1 MSTSKQKPLLLLIQ
15 PAQESDRLGTKRRRS
30 TGFPKVTLPLLAA
43 YAEGRFNIHIVDE
56 SVDDIDFT
64 MKPDLVAVTVLT
76 LMSKR
81 AYEIADIFRKEGIK
95 VVLGGPHV
103 YFFPDEAAE
112 HADALVLREAET
124 AWPQLLNDFLSGSMK
139 EQYQG
144 EGLHDMKGLPH
155 PRFELLRQDAYH
167 TPNVIE
173 TARGCPHRCTYCSV
187 TLYWGHTF
195 RFRPVEEVV
204 EEIRAMPP
212 GDVAFIDDN
221 IIGSPKRAKKLFR
234 AIAPLK
240 RKWASQADLKIAK
253 DPELLRLCAESGCQ
267 WLFMGLESVNSENI
281 ADVGKSR
288 TNPVAEYADAIAT
301 IQKAGIKIL
310 GSFIFGLDHDRKDVF
325 DNTVEF
331 CIRNGLAAANFYIF
345 TPMPFTK
352 LFDEMKE
359 EGRILHEDWS
369 RYDANHVVFKPKY
382 MTPEELMEGY
392 LGAYRSFYRTSSI
405 IRRTLRHLPRWPL
418 QVFAYNMTRKFNYKH
433 FKEVCEW

>member
-1 MSTSKQKPLLLLIQ
+1 MPSSKQRPLLLLIQ

-43 YAEGRFNIHIVDE
+43 YAEGRFNVHIVDE
-56 SVDDIDFT
+56 TVQDIDFN
-64 MKPDLVAVTVLT
+64 MKPDMVAITILT
-76 LMSKR
+76 LTSKR
-81 AYEIADIFRKEGIK
+81 AYEIADIFKTKGIK

-103 YFFPDEAAE
+103 YFFPEEAGG

-124 AWPQLLNDFLSGSMK
+124 AWPQLLDDFLSGSMK
-139 EQYQG
+139 ERYEG
-144 EGLHDMKGLPH
+144 ESLHDMKGLPH
-155 PRFELLRQDAYH
+155 PRLELMRPDAYH
-167 TPNVIE
+167 TRNVIE

-195 RFRPVEEVV
+195 RFRPVPEVV
-204 EEIRAMPP
+204 EEMRSIPP
-212 GDVAFIDDN
+212 GDVAFVDDN
-221 IIGSPKRAKKLFR
+221 IIGSPKRGKELFR

-281 ADVGKSR
+281 ADVGKAR
-288 TNPVAEYADAIAT
+288 TNPVEEYAESIAT
-301 IQKAGIKIL
+301 IHKAGIKIL
-310 GSFIFGLDHDRKDVF
+310 GSFIFGLDHDTRDVF
-325 DNTVEF
+325 DNTVQF

-359 EGRILHEDWS
+359 DGRILHEDWS
-369 RYDANHVVFKPKY
+369 RYDANHVVFQPKN

-392 LGAYRSFYRTSSI
+392 LGAYRSLYGTSSI
-405 IRRTLRHLPRWPL
+405 IRRTLKHLPRRPL
-418 QVFAYNMTRKFNYKH
+418 QVLAYNMARKFHYRR